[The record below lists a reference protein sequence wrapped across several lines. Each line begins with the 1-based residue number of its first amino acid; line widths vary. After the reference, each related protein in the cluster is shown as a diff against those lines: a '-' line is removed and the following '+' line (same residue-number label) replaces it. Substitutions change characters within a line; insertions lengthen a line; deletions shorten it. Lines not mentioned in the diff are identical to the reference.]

1 MDSNR
6 IGENRMKRF
15 RKVMITVLLI
25 TVMTVPVSAE
35 TRRYVSNKSNWSEC
49 GAQYGKWY
57 NAWKNWKDKSKN
69 AVILPDLDE
78 NKPVITLVAP
88 NITEAKY
95 QHKCPYYGMH
105 PELIIRWDEV
115 SGAESYEIEVT
126 KADGTVL
133 DYTSTYTSLIDRG
146 ECPRVYIES
155 TSTWASA
162 TVKVRAVDGNEK
174 SEWST
179 SRSISCDMLH
189 F

>member
-1 MDSNR
+1 MDSNW

-49 GAQYGKWY
+49 GAQYGKWC
-57 NAWKNWKDKSKN
+57 NTWKNWKDKSKS

-78 NKPVITLVAP
+78 EKPVVTLVAP
-88 NITEAKY
+88 SITDAKY
-95 QHKCPYYGMH
+95 QHQCPYYGMH
-105 PELIIRWDEV
+105 PELIIRWGEV

-133 DYTSTYTSLIDRG
+133 DYTSTHTSLIDRG

-155 TSTWASA
+155 TSTWACA
-162 TVKVRAVDGNEK
+162 TVKVRAVAGNEK
-174 SEWST
+174 SEWSKEMT
-179 SRSISCDMLH
+179 ISCDMLH

>member
-1 MDSNR
+1 MKK
-6 IGENRMKRF
+6 IGKAI
-15 RKVMITVLLI
+15 VAMILTI
-25 TVMTVPVSAE
+25 TMSIPVSAATE
-35 TRRYVSNKSNWSEC
+35 RNGNYNWENWK
-49 GAQYGKWY
+49 GQYEKWY
-57 NAWKNWKDKSKN
+57 NTWKNWKDKSKN

-78 NKPVITLVAP
+78 DKPVITLVAP

-155 TSTWASA
+155 TSTWTSA
-162 TVKVRAVDGNEK
+162 MVKVRAVNGNEK

-179 SRSISCDMLH
+179 PRSISCDMLH
-189 F
+189 FK